1 VLQRCNDGKIRGGR
15 KGFTMTSSVT
25 DRRALLREH
34 FLMKALSDDE
44 MDRLMRFST
53 MHGYKQNEVVFRRG
67 DPGEGMM
74 AVLKGQ
80 IRIGIMSAEGKEL
93 IYNLIG
99 PGQVFGEIALIDGK
113 PRTADAIAIEPT
125 EVLVLRRRD
134 FIPFLE
140 ADAKL
145 CIRLMAVLCERLR
158 LTSELAEDFMFLEL
172 RQRLAKRLV
181 RMAELFGRPWRQG
194 VIINFP
200 LPQRELAAMMG
211 TSRES
216 INKQLR
222 VWAEAGWISVDRGN
236 IAIHDMSALARE
248 YQA

>member
-1 VLQRCNDGKIRGGR
+1 
-15 KGFTMTSSVT
+15 MTNAAT

-34 FLMKALSDDE
+34 YLMKALSEDE
-44 MDRLMRFST
+44 LDRLMRFST
-53 MHGYKQNEVVFRRG
+53 LHSYKPNEIVFRRG

-99 PGQVFGEIALIDGK
+99 PGQVFGEIALLDGK
-113 PRTADAIAIEPT
+113 PRTADAVAIEAT
-125 EVLVLRRRD
+125 EALVLRRRD

-145 CIRLMAVLCERLR
+145 CIRLMGVLSELLR
-158 LTSELAEDFMFLEL
+158 LTRELAEDLMILEM

-181 RMAELFGRPWRQG
+181 RMAELYGRPWHKG
-194 VIINFP
+194 VIINFR

-236 IAIHDMSALARE
+236 IAINDMEALSRE
-248 YQA
+248 FQD

>member
-1 VLQRCNDGKIRGGR
+1 
-15 KGFTMTSSVT
+15 MS
-25 DRRALLREH
+25 DRRTLLREN
-34 FLMKALSDDE
+34 FLLKTLSDDE
-44 MDRLMRFST
+44 LDRMLRFASVQS
-53 MHGYKQNEVVFRRG
+53 HRAGDVLFRKG

-80 IRIGIMSAEGKEL
+80 IRIGVMSAEGKEL
-93 IYNLIG
+93 IHNIIN
-99 PGQVFGEIALIDGK
+99 PGQVFGEIALLDGK
-113 PRTADAIAIEPT
+113 ERSADAVAIVPT
-125 EVLVLRRRD
+125 DVLVVLRRD
-134 FIPFLE
+134 FLPFLE

-145 CIRLMAVLCERLR
+145 CIRLMTVLCEKLR

-181 RMAELFGRPWRQG
+181 RLAQLYGRPWRSG
-194 VIINFP
+194 VIINFR

-222 VWAEAGWISVDRGN
+222 EWAEAGWLTVDRGN
-236 IAIHDMSALARE
+236 IAIHDLDAMTRQ
-248 YQA
+248 YGG

>member
-1 VLQRCNDGKIRGGR
+1 MSNAV
-15 KGFTMTSSVT
+15 S
-25 DRRALLREH
+25 DRRSLLREH
-34 FLMKALSDDE
+34 YLLKALSEDE

-53 MHGYKQNEVVFRRG
+53 MHAYKTNEVIFRRG

-99 PGQVFGEIALIDGK
+99 AGQVFGEIALIDGK
-113 PRTADAIAIEPT
+113 PRTADAVALEPT
-125 EVLVLRRRD
+125 EAVVVRRRD

-145 CIRLMAVLCERLR
+145 CIRMMAVLCERLR

-181 RMAELFGRPWRQG
+181 RLAQLYGRPWHEG
-194 VIINFP
+194 VIINFR

-222 VWAEAGWISVDRGN
+222 TWAESGWLSVDRGN
-236 IAIHDMSALARE
+236 IAIHDIDALSRE
-248 YQA
+248 FKE

>member
-1 VLQRCNDGKIRGGR
+1 
-15 KGFTMTSSVT
+15 MTNAVS

-34 FLMKALSDDE
+34 FLLKTLSDDE
-44 MDRLMRFST
+44 LDRMLRFSNVQS
-53 MHGYKQNEVVFRRG
+53 YKAGEVIFRKG

-80 IRIGIMSAEGKEL
+80 IRIGVMSVDGKEL
-93 IYNLIG
+93 IHNIIN
-99 PGQVFGEIALIDGK
+99 PGQVFGEIALLDGK
-113 PRTADAIAIEPT
+113 ERSADAVAIVPT
-125 EVLVLRRRD
+125 DVLVVLRRD
-134 FIPFLE
+134 FLPFLE
-140 ADAKL
+140 SDAKL
-145 CIRLMAVLCERLR
+145 CIRLMTVLCEKLR

-181 RMAELFGRPWRQG
+181 RLSQLYGRPWRSG
-194 VIINFP
+194 VIINFR

-222 VWAEAGWISVDRGN
+222 EWAEVGWLTVDRGN
-236 IAIHDMSALARE
+236 IAIHDIDALTRQFE
-248 YQA
+248 T

>member
-1 VLQRCNDGKIRGGR
+1 MGNA
-15 KGFTMTSSVT
+15 VT
-25 DRRALLREH
+25 NRRALLREH
-34 FLMKALSDDE
+34 YLLKALSEDE
-44 MDRLMRFST
+44 MDRLMRFSA
-53 MHGYKQNEVVFRRG
+53 MQSYKANDVIFRRG

-99 PGQVFGEIALIDGK
+99 AGHVFGEIALIDGK
-113 PRTADAIAIEPT
+113 PRTADAVALEPT
-125 EVLVLRRRD
+125 DVVVVRRRD

-140 ADAKL
+140 ADANL

-158 LTSELAEDFMFLEL
+158 QTSELAEDFMFLEL
-172 RQRLAKRLV
+172 RERLAKRLV
-181 RMAELFGRPWRQG
+181 RLAELYGRPWHKG
-194 VIINFP
+194 VIINFR

-222 VWAEAGWISVDRGN
+222 VWAEAGWIEVDRGN
-236 IAIHDMSALARE
+236 IAIRDIVALSRE
-248 YQA
+248 FQT

>member
-1 VLQRCNDGKIRGGR
+1 
-15 KGFTMTSSVT
+15 MTNAVS

-34 FLMKALSDDE
+34 FLLKALSDDE
-44 MDRLMRFST
+44 LDRLLRFSNVQS
-53 MHGYKQNEVVFRRG
+53 YKIGEVIFRKG

-80 IRIGIMSAEGKEL
+80 IRIGVMSADGKEL
-93 IYNLIG
+93 IHNIIN
-99 PGQVFGEIALIDGK
+99 PGQVFGEIALLDGK
-113 PRTADAIAIEPT
+113 ERSADAVAIVPT
-125 EVLVLRRRD
+125 DVLVVLRRD
-134 FIPFLE
+134 FLPFLE
-140 ADAKL
+140 SDAKL
-145 CIRLMAVLCERLR
+145 CIRLMTVLCEKLR

-181 RMAELFGRPWRQG
+181 RLAQLYGRPWRTG
-194 VIINFP
+194 VIINFR

-222 VWAEAGWISVDRGN
+222 EWAEAGWLTVDRGN
-236 IAIHDMSALARE
+236 IAIHDVEALTRQFE
-248 YQA
+248 G